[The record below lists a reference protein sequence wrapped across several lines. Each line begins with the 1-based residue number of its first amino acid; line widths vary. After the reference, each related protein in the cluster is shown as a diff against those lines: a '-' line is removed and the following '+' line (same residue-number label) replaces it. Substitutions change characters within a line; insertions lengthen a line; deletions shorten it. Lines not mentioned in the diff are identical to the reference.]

1 MFSFLELGLANDEV
15 QLFHCMEKV
24 AENLISVTCPGRD
37 IGHVKGRLGS
47 KSSFSDAS
55 VCSIILPLKFLL
67 VTFWVSSEGG
77 RECIGIIFIF

>member
-1 MFSFLELGLANDEV
+1 MFIFLELALTKDVV

-24 AENLISVTCPGRD
+24 AENLISVTCPGSD
-37 IGHVKGRLGS
+37 IGHVKDRFES

-67 VTFWVSSEGG
+67 V
-77 RECIGIIFIF
+77 IF